1 MSSDCTATDKQPLH
15 GGLLVT
21 GATQKCSHGGR
32 KLPEQV
38 PLSRDREERGPT
50 AQSAGGR
57 AGPRHQQASPWRAAS
72 LCGLTAS
79 CQHAWTLA
87 PTSSASQSSAH
98 TGCAWDFMKWDDAN
112 KASKRHVEA
121 GGAVK
126 WETHTRRRWWLAQ
139 RSPAQGQQE
148 GLPNT
153 VPVTLSQQQSVRTAR
168 CPGTDCSHFTSSNT
182 LRKVNELVPLYL
194 YFIWDSQL
202 LCQFSM
208 NYITK
213 KYYVFK
219 NHFYLTLKT
228 ETYGG
233 FKNQIWGAGAV
244 A

>member
-121 GGAVK
+121 GGAD
-126 WETHTRRRWWLAQ
+126 TGATQLSGRRTPGGNGGWLRGARPGDSRKDSPTPCLSLSRSSKVSGQHGVQAQ
-139 RSPAQGQQE
+139 TAA
-148 GLPNT
+148 
-153 VPVTLSQQQSVRTAR
+153 TLLLQ
-168 CPGTDCSHFTSSNT
+168 T
-182 LRKVNELVPLYL
+182 LYER
-194 YFIWDSQL
+194 
-202 LCQFSM
+202 
-208 NYITK
+208 
-213 KYYVFK
+213 
-219 NHFYLTLKT
+219 
-228 ETYGG
+228 
-233 FKNQIWGAGAV
+233 
-244 A
+244 